1 MGIGVEWERNERM
14 KYIVAAWN
22 DIKGNTPV
30 LITLIVCI
38 LIAFGIGAYYAAND
52 GLFQWVP
59 QLFGVGG

>member
-1 MGIGVEWERNERM
+1 M
-14 KYIVAAWN
+14 KYLVGIWH

-38 LIAFGIGAYYAAND
+38 LIAFTIGTYFAASD

-59 QLFGVGG
+59 QLFGIGG

>member
-14 KYIVAAWN
+14 KYIVGAWH

-38 LIAFGIGAYYAAND
+38 LIAFTVGTYFAASD